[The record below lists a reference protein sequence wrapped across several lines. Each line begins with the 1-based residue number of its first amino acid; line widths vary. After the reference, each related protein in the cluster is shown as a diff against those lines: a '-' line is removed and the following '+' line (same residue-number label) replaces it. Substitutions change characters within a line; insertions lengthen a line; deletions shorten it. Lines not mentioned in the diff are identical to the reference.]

1 MILAVIGGDVLKGA
15 WEDGVHAREQGEKEE
30 ELERVHDRRWAE
42 VDHVHDVEQEENV
55 CVEEYDKRVCR
66 RSWRWSSSVCT
77 TRDRSCAQRAGEC
90 AEVVPVHFVE
100 EEENVPAEE

>member
-1 MILAVIGGDVLKGA
+1 VSTTEMGVWARRAGQVRRGGDHG
-15 WEDGVHAREQGEKEE
+15 
-30 ELERVHDRRWAE
+30 HDA
-42 VDHVHDVEQEENV
+42 DVR
-55 CVEEYDKRVCR
+55 VEEYDKRVCR